1 MLPKNDSKRPAL
13 TLPIRGMRENATQY
27 LVSERVF
34 TGSESYSAC
43 QALGK
48 QVVKEVNRGS
58 ADPVPQR
65 RAGRHRHTP
74 WPQAG

>member
-27 LVSERVF
+27 FVSERLF

-43 QALGK
+43 QAPGK
-48 QVVKEVNRGS
+48 QVVKAV
-58 ADPVPQR
+58 DR
-65 RAGRHRHTP
+65 RAAYP
-74 WPQAG
+74 NPQ